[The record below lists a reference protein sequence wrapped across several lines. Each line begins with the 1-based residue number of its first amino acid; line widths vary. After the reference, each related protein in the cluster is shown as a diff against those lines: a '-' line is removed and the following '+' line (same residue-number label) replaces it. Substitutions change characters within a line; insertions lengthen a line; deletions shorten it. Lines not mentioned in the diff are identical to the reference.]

1 MHDLYVLGVG
11 KNRMQVVPVLS
22 YSIKCNPEE
31 YPDEHELLEL
41 FVDSDRHKE
50 LIDVCIK
57 TPRKNKDGKDMKKTK
72 SELLVHIED
81 NKEFLWDGIFL
92 LLKPRNYVFNHTIIT
107 DGYSCSLRFI
117 KISWKNNNIK
127 LKSKKWKICVE
138 RFNRK
143 KRKIRLRKTRK
154 KNKGKGET
162 NTNGE

>member
-81 NKEFLWDGIFL
+81 NKEFLWDGIFNITQTKKL
-92 LLKPRNYVFNHTIIT
+92 RIQSYNYHRWLFML
-107 DGYSCSLRFI
+107 SLFI
-117 KISWKNNNIK
+117 KISWKNN
-127 LKSKKWKICVE
+127 KI
-138 RFNRK
+138 
-143 KRKIRLRKTRK
+143 
-154 KNKGKGET
+154 
-162 NTNGE
+162 